1 MIGEGLLLLLRP
13 LTLRKSTSNAS
24 PKLCAGSVLTIN
36 TFKSLYSYED
46 ANSTANA
53 DEMDV
58 LPTPPFPPTK
68 ITGVL
73 FVVLPSSLLLFFFL
87 LEATAA
93 ISSINGCNEYS
104 LVDGTTVVHCD
115 GVPTICREKGG
126 LDGVTILR
134 GGGSDSNELWWPIL
148 LNAQHRDDGG
158 DVASRKRVVAMV
170 AIMM

>member
-1 MIGEGLLLLLRP
+1 
-13 LTLRKSTSNAS
+13 
-24 PKLCAGSVLTIN
+24 
-36 TFKSLYSYED
+36 
-46 ANSTANA
+46 
-53 DEMDV
+53 MDV

-73 FVVLPSSLLLFFFL
+73 FPAVPSSLLSFFL

-115 GVPTICREKGG
+115 GVPTICCEKGG
-126 LDGVTILR
+126 LDGVTMLR
-134 GGGSDSNELWWPIL
+134 GGRDSNDLWWPIL

-170 AIMM
+170 VAIMINERFLANISSTFIVRD